1 MTGRRYDV
9 GHIKALADGGPNTL
23 ENIEPIHRDP
33 HVAQHKENGDYS
45 RWGKRASIAR
55 AFGGRVA
62 RALSPL
68 GILPTITGVLSNRI
82 RTDNWDNFASDIA
95 GWPSEEDMQRQLE
108 REQKVINPHWKP
120 GDPIVI

>member
-1 MTGRRYDV
+1 
-9 GHIKALADGGPNTL
+9 
-23 ENIEPIHRDP
+23 
-33 HVAQHKENGDYS
+33 
-45 RWGKRASIAR
+45 
-55 AFGGRVA
+55 VA

-68 GILPTITGVLSNRI
+68 AILPTITGVLSNRI
-82 RTDNWDNFASDIA
+82 RTDNWDNFTSDMV